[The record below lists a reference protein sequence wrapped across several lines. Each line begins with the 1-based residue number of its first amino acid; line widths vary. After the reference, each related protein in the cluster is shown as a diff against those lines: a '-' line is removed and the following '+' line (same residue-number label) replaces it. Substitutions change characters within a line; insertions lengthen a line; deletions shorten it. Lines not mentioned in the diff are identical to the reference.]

1 MHFWETKEIHL
12 FTLLRYFP
20 YCGLKSNWQDVKS
33 MPVYIYIP
41 LFLWYSLKF
50 AASRKE
56 NTICFS
62 LLLPPWLLCELE
74 ILEVLA
80 DIFESV
86 SEFCWKRGFVYV
98 SLSLGL
104 RRRGDPAELL
114 QPHPP
119 GGCSCPVPHSSSD
132 TWLAP
137 PAFLFGIHSFFS
149 ACFRCIIQIQNPYG
163 NDLPQSKSCPVT
175 VLPFTFRC
183 IIAPLA
189 HLELCL

>member
-56 NTICFS
+56 NTVCFS

-86 SEFCWKRGFVYV
+86 SEFAENEVLFMFPFPLV
-98 SLSLGL
+98 SGGEGILQSSCSHILLVAAPVLSLTAL
-104 RRRGDPAELL
+104 LILDLLL
-114 QPHPP
+114 QLFSL
-119 GGCSCPVPHSSSD
+119 GFTLFSQLALGVSSRFR
-132 TWLAP
+132 THMEMIFLNQKAVLWL
-137 PAFLFGIHSFFS
+137 FYLS
-149 ACFRCIIQIQNPYG
+149 
-163 NDLPQSKSCPVT
+163 
-175 VLPFTFRC
+175 
-183 IIAPLA
+183 
-189 HLELCL
+189 HLDVS